1 MNFYNS
7 SVVSVLYIFFLCPW
21 TDVRRAGDMVL
32 CDVVVISTLRRR
44 CDVIVLVVVCV
55 VGVAHVGLVLLLLTP
70 GVQVDLAHTE

>member
-1 MNFYNS
+1 
-7 SVVSVLYIFFLCPW
+7 
-21 TDVRRAGDMVL
+21 MVL